1 MQAVRLTWLLTRR
14 SPFRAVMLTVLMAV
28 AIIVFSLVSELSR
41 VSQQG
46 LDQAIVKDAG
56 LRGSYQVTLDPLLE
70 TSPSQTYAS
79 VVHVA
84 DAIHMSVWGYWQDMP
99 SVTSE
104 CPPYEKVGPQQ
115 LRILWRRPS
124 VPFELPFGHTN
135 GLDTQWCIDGQT
147 IPASALYMP
156 DASSQAVFGTRL
168 YLRSDY
174 ANLVLLSTLAP
185 ISYGYVLVSGDAVD
199 HSDRVREAVISAF
212 TSAAQAAGVDPAA
225 DITVRRLDQS
235 DQNVLAASNGV
246 AVTYGVIGWGVL
258 VLAGLALLVVQVSN
272 VRQRSWFYG
281 LARALGARGRRI
293 GALLGLEAVLV
304 LLAGGALA
312 IVVLVVAAGPVNRF
326 ADAAFGVDAHVLNP
340 VLLPKLAVGMAA
352 LLVLTTVVP
361 LVQVLRRD
369 PLEVLEAPRD

>member
-1 MQAVRLTWLLTRR
+1 
-14 SPFRAVMLTVLMAV
+14 MLTVLVAV
-28 AIIVFSLVSELSR
+28 AIVVFSLVSELSR

-46 LDQAIVKDAG
+46 LDEAIVKDAG
-56 LRGSYQVTLDPLLE
+56 LRGSYQVTLDPSLE
-70 TSPSQTYAS
+70 ISPSQAFAT
-79 VVHVA
+79 VMHVA
-84 DAIHMSVWGYWQDMP
+84 DGMQLSLWGYWQDMP

-115 LRILWRRPS
+115 LRILWQRPS
-124 VPFELPFGHTN
+124 VPFDLPFGQTN

-147 IPASALYMP
+147 IPASALYVP
-156 DASSQAVFGTRL
+156 DASSQAVYGTRL

-185 ISYGYVLVSGDAVD
+185 VTYGYVLVSGDPVD
-199 HSDRVREAVISAF
+199 QSERVREAVIAAF
-212 TSAAQAAGVDPAA
+212 APAA
-225 DITVRRLDQS
+225 EASGIDLAADVTVRRLDQS

-293 GALLGLEAVLV
+293 GALLGLEAGLVLV
-304 LLAGGALA
+304 AGSAIAIAILL
-312 IVVLVVAAGPVNRF
+312 VAAGPVNRF

-340 VLLPKLAVGMAA
+340 ALLPKLAVGMAT
-352 LLVLTTVVP
+352 LLVVTTVVP
-361 LVQVLRRD
+361 LAQVLRRD